1 MPAGQHELL
10 FDIMLLVFDYKNIVL
25 VCGELQR
32 TTLFSTLIKCC
43 HKDEIK
49 VADEIVFKLS
59 NILQISL
66 S

>member
-25 VCGELQR
+25 VCSESQR
-32 TTLFSTLIKCC
+32 STPSFNSHKMLP
-43 HKDEIK
+43 KDEIK
-49 VADEIVFKLS
+49 AADKVVFKLS
-59 NILQISL
+59 NILQKSL

>member
-1 MPAGQHELL
+1 MPVGQHELL
-10 FDIMLLVFDYKNIVL
+10 FNIMLLVFDYKNIVL
-25 VCGELQR
+25 VCSELQR
-32 TTLFSTLIKCC
+32 STLFSALMTCC

-59 NILQISL
+59 NILPISL